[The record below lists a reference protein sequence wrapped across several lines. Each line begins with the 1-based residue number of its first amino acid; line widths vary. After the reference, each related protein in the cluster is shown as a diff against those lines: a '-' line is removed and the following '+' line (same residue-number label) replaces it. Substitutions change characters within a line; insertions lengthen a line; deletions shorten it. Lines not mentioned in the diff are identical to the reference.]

1 MPRWLRHGSWK
12 KSGQQLVE
20 LWKQTDRLPV
30 DPLEEGAF
38 CVSNGEFGFF
48 DVRVVFVCVR
58 AVFWFFLFFF
68 NLVFVVLLLFFV
80 LVLFCVASG
89 PSCCFLL
96 FIVLLVVFSW
106 IFRGCV
112 SVWFSV
118 CVFSVFLLF
127 CFSFFYAGLLLCLF
141 VSLVVCVPVCR
152 CVFFVC
158 SCLFCFCFCFV
169 CDLAVLL
176 FGLLC
181 MFVSLYFRFSVWCS
195 SCFSCSFD
203 VRFLW
208 FLFVSSCPAPPLFV
222 CFLLFLLRGV
232 SAVFLCFCLVF
243 ILLFLFSWC

>member
-1 MPRWLRHGSWK
+1 
-12 KSGQQLVE
+12 
-20 LWKQTDRLPV
+20 V

-158 SCLFCFCFCFV
+158 SCLF
-169 CDLAVLL
+169 A
-176 FGLLC
+176 
-181 MFVSLYFRFSVWCS
+181 FVSVLCACGGSPIWPSLYVRFFVFSVFCLV
-195 SCFSCSFD
+195 F
-203 VRFLW
+203 
-208 FLFVSSCPAPPLFV
+208 
-222 CFLLFLLRGV
+222 FLLFL
-232 SAVFLCFCLVF
+232 FF
-243 ILLFLFSWC
+243 